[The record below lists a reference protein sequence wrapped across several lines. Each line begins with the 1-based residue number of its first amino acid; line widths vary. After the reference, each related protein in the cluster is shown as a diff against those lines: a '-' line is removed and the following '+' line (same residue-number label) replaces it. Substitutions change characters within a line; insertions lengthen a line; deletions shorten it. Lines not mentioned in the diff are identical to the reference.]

1 MQIIQICNINTKSN
15 NHSANKKYMYIQ
27 SQKVNKIIDIF
38 IFVFVF
44 VMHKNVNENMM
55 NIEFN
60 HYNLC
65 KGQSQV
71 KYIHILRFPLLETFN
86 DGNKILG
93 GLSDFLPGGHPGGH
107 YDLTG
112 K

>member
-1 MQIIQICNINTKSN
+1 
-15 NHSANKKYMYIQ
+15 
-27 SQKVNKIIDIF
+27 
-38 IFVFVF
+38 
-44 VMHKNVNENMM
+44 MHKNVNENMM

-65 KGQSQV
+65 IGQFQV
-71 KYIHILRFPLLETFN
+71 KYTNTYILQFSLLEIFN
-86 DGNKILG
+86 AREKNSRGLILLG
-93 GLSDFLPGGHPGGH
+93 GWTPGGH

>member
-27 SQKVNKIIDIF
+27 SQKVNKIIYIF

-71 KYIHILRFPLLETFN
+71 KYIYILRFSLLEIFN
-86 DGNKILG
+86 AGKKFWG
-93 GLSDFLPGGHPGGH
+93 G
-107 YDLTG
+107 
-112 K
+112 

>member
-1 MQIIQICNINTKSN
+1 
-15 NHSANKKYMYIQ
+15 MYLQ
-27 SQKVNKIIDIF
+27 SQNLYYSF
-38 IFVFVF
+38 FVFVF

-71 KYIHILRFPLLETFN
+71 KYTYTYILQFSLLEIFN
-86 DGNKILG
+86 NVLYVC
-93 GLSDFLPGGHPGGH
+93 LSS
-107 YDLTG
+107 
-112 K
+112 

>member
-1 MQIIQICNINTKSN
+1 LTPSKNLRESIKGVDISN
-15 NHSANKKYMYIQ
+15 NHSANKKIYVYTK
-27 SQKVNKIIDIF
+27 SKVNKIIYIF

-65 KGQSQV
+65 KGQS
-71 KYIHILRFPLLETFN
+71 
-86 DGNKILG
+86 
-93 GLSDFLPGGHPGGH
+93 
-107 YDLTG
+107 
-112 K
+112 

>member
-1 MQIIQICNINTKSN
+1 MKIEPPFKYFDLILKEMQIIQICNINTKSN

-27 SQKVNKIIDIF
+27 SQKVNKIIYIF

-65 KGQSQV
+65 KGQSQG
-71 KYIHILRFPLLETFN
+71 KLIIYILRFYCWEFSTR
-86 DGNKILG
+86 NKNSG
-93 GLSDFLPGGHPGGH
+93 GRG
-107 YDLTG
+107 
-112 K
+112 